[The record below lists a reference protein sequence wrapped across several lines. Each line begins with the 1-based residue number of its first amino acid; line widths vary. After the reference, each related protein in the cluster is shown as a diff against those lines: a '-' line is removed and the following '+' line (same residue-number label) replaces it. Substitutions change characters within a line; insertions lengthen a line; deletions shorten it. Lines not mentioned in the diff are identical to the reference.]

1 MAKEK
6 TKEEALAFLA
16 SIGALDVHRELK
28 GKEREQIVLLTSMME
43 PTSVSNNQ
51 HSWTQVFH
59 IGEKVYHF
67 HYFPEADEPLIEEY
81 IKYVDA

>member
-1 MAKEK
+1 MDKQK

-28 GKEREQIVLLTSMME
+28 GKEREHIVLLTKMMDPVSE
-43 PTSVSNNQ
+43 SNNQ
-51 HSWTQVFH
+51 HSWTKVFH
-59 IGEKVYHF
+59 IGGKVYHF

-81 IKYVDA
+81 IKYADK